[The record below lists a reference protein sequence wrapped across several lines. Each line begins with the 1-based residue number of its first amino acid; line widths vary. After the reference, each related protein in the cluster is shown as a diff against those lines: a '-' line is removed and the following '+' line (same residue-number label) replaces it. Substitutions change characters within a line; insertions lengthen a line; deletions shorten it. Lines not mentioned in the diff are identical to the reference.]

1 MDYIKLNEELENIK
15 EKNSMA
21 IVYFGSK
28 MCGVCTALKP
38 KIEEMLKSYPN
49 IKSVQVDADISPEMA
64 AANNI
69 FTIPGIL
76 LFIDGKEAI
85 REARFISVPDIENK
99 ISRYYEMYF
108 DC

>member
-1 MDYIKLNEELENIK
+1 MNYIKSNEELKDIK
-15 EKNSMA
+15 EKNSMV
-21 IVYFGSK
+21 IVYFGSE

-38 KIEEMLKSYPN
+38 KIEDMLKSYPN

-108 DC
+108 EQ

>member
-1 MDYIKLNEELENIK
+1 MNYIKSNEELKNIK
-15 EKNSMA
+15 EKNSMV
-21 IVYFGSK
+21 IVYFGSEV
-28 MCGVCTALKP
+28 CGVCTALKP

-108 DC
+108 EQ

>member
-1 MDYIKLNEELENIK
+1 MDYIKSNEELKDII
-15 EKNSMA
+15 EKNSMV
-21 IVYFGSK
+21 IVYFGSE

-38 KIEEMLKSYPN
+38 KVKEMMKSYPN

>member
-1 MDYIKLNEELENIK
+1 MDYIKSIEELKNVK
-15 EKNSMA
+15 EKNSMV
-21 IVYFGSK
+21 IVYFGSE

-38 KIEEMLKSYPN
+38 KIEELLKSYPN
-49 IKSVQVDADISPEMA
+49 IKSVQADVDISPEIA
-64 AANNI
+64 ASLNI

-76 LFIDGKEAI
+76 LFIDGKETI

-108 DC
+108 NS

>member
-1 MDYIKLNEELENIK
+1 MDYIKSNEELKSII
-15 EKNSMA
+15 EKNSMVT
-21 IVYFGSK
+21 VYFGNE
-28 MCGVCTALKP
+28 MCGVCIALKP

-49 IKSVQVDADISPEMA
+49 IKSVQADVDISPEMA

-85 REARFISVPDIENK
+85 REARFISVPDIENR
-99 ISRYYEMYF
+99 ILRYYEMYF
-108 DC
+108 DS

>member
-1 MDYIKLNEELENIK
+1 MDYIKSNEELKNIK
-15 EKNSMA
+15 EKYSMV
-21 IVYFGSK
+21 IVYFGSE
-28 MCGVCTALKP
+28 MCGVCGALKP

-49 IKSVQVDADISPEMA
+49 IKSVQVDVDISLEMA
-64 AANNI
+64 ATNNI